1 MVELIEIL
9 FESRVFL
16 SVDAVIGFVLF
27 GVFIYFYFSKEGRD
41 ERGRGIIATATL
53 ISYFVLFVVLNIFP
67 FFVPWMM
74 LNIVRLSNGLQ
85 FMYNIVLLSADIA
98 FLILKKIR

>member
-9 FESRVFL
+9 FDSRVFMR
-16 SVDAVIGFVLF
+16 VDAAIGFVLF

-41 ERGRGIIATATL
+41 ERGRGIIATAAL
-53 ISYFVLFVVLNIFP
+53 ISFFVLFIVLNIFAYSLSW
-67 FFVPWMM
+67 VM
-74 LNIVRLSNGLQ
+74 LNIVRLANGLQ
-85 FMYNIVLLSADIA
+85 FVYNLVLLSADVA

>member
-27 GVFIYFYFSKEGRD
+27 GVFIYS
-41 ERGRGIIATATL
+41 T
-53 ISYFVLFVVLNIFP
+53 FP
-67 FFVPWMM
+67 
-74 LNIVRLSNGLQ
+74 
-85 FMYNIVLLSADIA
+85 
-98 FLILKKIR
+98 

>member
-9 FESRVFL
+9 FDSRVFMK
-16 SVDAVIGFVLF
+16 VDAVIGFVLF

-41 ERGRGIIATATL
+41 ERGRGILATATL
-53 ISYFVLFVVLNIFP
+53 VSYFVLFIALNIFP
-67 FFVPWMM
+67 YFLSWMM
-74 LNIVRLSNGLQ
+74 LNIIRLVNGLQ
-85 FMYNIVLLSADIA
+85 FMYNIILLSADIA

>member
-9 FESRVFL
+9 FDSRVFMK
-16 SVDAVIGFVLF
+16 VDAVIGFVLF

-41 ERGRGIIATATL
+41 ERGRRILATATL
-53 ISYFVLFVVLNIFP
+53 VSYFVLFIALNIFP
-67 FFVPWMM
+67 YFLSWMM
-74 LNIVRLSNGLQ
+74 LNIIRLVNGLQ
-85 FMYNIVLLSADIA
+85 FMYNIILLSADIA